1 MIAGGE
7 LNKKQLAELRTT
19 LASLELPPKKRQ
31 RLLWRMAK
39 YGLIAAA
46 KRHVRNQESPD
57 GTAWPGRKTKRK
69 GKMLRNLP
77 KLLHIREM
85 PEIQA
90 VRVYLQG
97 GGYRNGESPVPAGTV
112 GYSQQNGMSVRINR
126 SGKSRPAEPGKM
138 ATAAQAKKLRALG
151 YQIRRGKR
159 VKKPTMRQITETMP
173 YAQAGLL
180 IRKLSGKA
188 VKTSWTVDLPAR
200 VFLGMSD
207 DEFNNALVRQLQGI
221 GFGWDVQ
228 AQDIR
233 GSNDVA

>member
-1 MIAGGE
+1 MIINGE
-7 LNKKQLAELRTT
+7 LSKKQLKEIRNA
-19 LASLELPPKKRQ
+19 LASLELPPRKRQ

-46 KRHVRNQESPD
+46 KRHVRNQESPG
-57 GTAWPGRKTKRK
+57 GTPWPGRKTKRK
-69 GKMLRNLP
+69 GRMLRNMP

-112 GYSQQNGMSVRINR
+112 GYSQQNGMRVRVSR
-126 SGKSRPAEPGKM
+126 SSQPRKAEAGKM
-138 ATAAQAKKLRALG
+138 ATPAQAKKLRALG
-151 YQIRRGKR
+151 YQVQTGKKL
-159 VKKPTMRQITETMP
+159 KKPTIRQITETMP
-173 YAQAGLL
+173 YSQAGLL
-180 IRKLSGKA
+180 IRKLSGKV
-188 VKTSWTVDLPAR
+188 VKNSWTVDLPSR

-207 DEFNNALVRQLQGI
+207 DEFNNALARQLQGI
-221 GFGWDVQ
+221 GYGWDVN

-233 GSNDVA
+233 GRT

>member
-1 MIAGGE
+1 MFVGGE
-7 LNKKQLAELRTT
+7 LNKKQLATLRQS
-19 LASLELPPKKRQ
+19 LASMDLPPKKRQ
-31 RLLWRMAK
+31 RLIWRLAK

-46 KRHVRNQESPD
+46 KRNVRNQQSPD
-57 GTAWPGRKTKRK
+57 GQPWAARKTRRK

-97 GGYRNGESPVPAGTV
+97 GGYRNGETPVPAGTV
-112 GYSQQNGMSVRINR
+112 GFAQQNGMSVRVSR
-126 SGKSRPAEPGKM
+126 KGKAGSIPAGKM

-151 YQIRRGKR
+151 YR
-159 VKKPTMRQITETMP
+159 VKKGTRWKKPTYRELMDTMP
-173 YAQAGLL
+173 YSQAGLL

-200 VFLGMSD
+200 EFLGMSD
-207 DEFNNALVRQLQGI
+207 DDFNKALARQLQAI
-221 GFGWDVQ
+221 GFGWDVN
-228 AQDIR
+228 AQDIK
-233 GSNDVA
+233 GKK